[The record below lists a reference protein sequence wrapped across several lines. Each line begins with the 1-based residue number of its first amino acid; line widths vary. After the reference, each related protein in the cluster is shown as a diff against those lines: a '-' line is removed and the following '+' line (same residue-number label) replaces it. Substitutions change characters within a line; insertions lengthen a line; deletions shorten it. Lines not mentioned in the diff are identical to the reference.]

1 MALHK
6 VGEGLDAP
14 ANVIEVTLAV
24 AAPGADGEVRTKV
37 LAANGEGLT
46 LPL

>member
-24 AAPGADGEVRTKV
+24 AAPGGRR
-37 LAANGEGLT
+37 
-46 LPL
+46 